1 MRIKEMI
8 NLKSIWVLFYFL
20 TRQKLV
26 YIAKSKFTLSRQFSF
41 LIITLNKF
49 DMISENWLKLNIF
62 DTFINIVKTW
72 RCY

>member
-8 NLKSIWVLFYFL
+8 NLKSIWVLSYFL

-26 YIAKSKFTLSRQFSF
+26 YITKSKFTLSRQFSF

-62 DTFINIVKTW
+62 DTFSLLA
-72 RCY
+72 

>member
-8 NLKSIWVLFYFL
+8 NLKSIWVLSYFL

-26 YIAKSKFTLSRQFSF
+26 YITKSKFTLSRQFSF